1 MRPYNLRMP
10 RPPLNLSGRLNLHLT
25 VSDMKR
31 SIDFYV
37 TQLGFFYDHGVDNM
51 AWLSR
56 PDILLT
62 LSPGTPQT
70 ELNSYWGWSVQSV
83 EQLHELYER
92 FARRQLV
99 SAAPDPAADR
109 LYFFL
114 YDPDNYPLVFSVDR
128 LEHPEGKL

>member
-1 MRPYNLRMP
+1 MP
-10 RPPLNLSGRLNLHLT
+10 RAPLNLSGRLSLHLV

-56 PDILLT
+56 DNLLLT

-70 ELNSYWGWSVQSV
+70 ELNSYWGWSVPSAA
-83 EQLHELYER
+83 QLDELFER
-92 FARRQLV
+92 FARRGLLL
-99 SAAPDPAADR
+99 SAAPDAPGGR
-109 LYFFL
+109 MYFFL
-114 YDPDNYPLVFSVDR
+114 YDPDNYPLVFSLDT
-128 LEHPEGKL
+128 LEHPAGKI